1 MSTRPDHL
9 TTASALEAWA
19 LGRTGS
25 PALARAIGLTA
36 AAEADGHACV
46 DLSAIDLDL
55 DVLRAHPW
63 VGDGSPLTPLVVDD
77 EGRCFFW
84 RNVEHEARIAAG
96 IRTRISPSPAE
107 DDPRI
112 AADLA
117 LLFPPDRRERA
128 RGQIEAV
135 RASRSQ
141 SFFVLSGGPGTGKTT
156 TVLRMLLLR
165 QRAAQRAGRT
175 LSIALAAPTGKA
187 AQRLS
192 QAMRAEAEGLRR
204 SLGATISDWEPA
216 LRALPESAQ
225 TLHRLLASRP
235 HEDRF
240 GHDERAP
247 LPHDVV
253 LVDEASM
260 VDLGLMR
267 ALFDALR
274 PDAALI
280 LVGDPDQLVSVSAGS
295 VLADLVSAAEADP
308 ACRHHVRLSEV
319 WRAEGRIGEV
329 FEAVRRGD
337 RAGLD
342 RCLADPDGGLTFQ
355 AIEHPA
361 ALTRRLESWLARPH
375 WAALGALCADSASD
389 PGAVFARLRELQL
402 LTALREGPF
411 GAEAVNAWIDARCRG
426 HRGEPWYPGRPVL
439 IRENDHGRR
448 LYNGDVGI
456 TLARSTGLVVAFEST
471 DEAGRLQH
479 RELRPQELP
488 AFEPGYALTIHKSQ
502 GSEYREV
509 ALLLPPV
516 ADSRILSRQLL
527 YTGVS
532 RARSGIAIWGHA
544 HAFDT
549 ALARVIVRAGG
560 LRQRLRAEQVD
571 QGRV

>member
-1 MSTRPDHL
+1 MSASLDRHS
-9 TTASALEAWA
+9 TAAALEAWA

-25 PALARAIGLTA
+25 PALAHAIGLTA
-36 AAEADGHACV
+36 SAEAEGHACV
-46 DLSAIDLDL
+46 DLLAAGLDP
-55 DVLRAHPW
+55 DALRAHPW
-63 VGDGSPLTPLVVDD
+63 VGDGSRYAPLVLDAD
-77 EGRCFFW
+77 GRCFFW
-84 RNVEHEARIAAG
+84 RNAEHEARIAAG
-96 IRTRISPSPAE
+96 IRARMAMPREP
-107 DDPRI
+107 DDPQVE
-112 AADLA
+112 ADLA
-117 LLFPPDRRERA
+117 LLFPADRRDRA
-128 RGQIEAV
+128 RGQVDAV

-165 QRAAQRAGRT
+165 QRAALRAGRR
-175 LSIALAAPTGKA
+175 LAIALAAPTGKA
-187 AQRLS
+187 AQRLGQS
-192 QAMRAEAEGLRR
+192 LRAEAEGLRLT
-204 SLGATISDWEPA
+204 LGEAAAGWDAA
-216 LRALPESAQ
+216 LRAVPESAQ

-274 PDAALI
+274 PEAALI

-295 VLADLVSAAEADP
+295 VLADIVAAAEADP
-308 ACRHHVRLSEV
+308 ACRHHVRLTEV

-456 TLARSTGLVVAFEST
+456 TVARSTGLVVAFEST

>member
-1 MSTRPDHL
+1 MITPAERHST
-9 TTASALEAWA
+9 AAALEAWA
-19 LGRTGS
+19 LERTGS
-25 PALARAIGLTA
+25 PELARAIGLTA
-36 AAEADGHACV
+36 AAETEGHACAN
-46 DLSAIDLDL
+46 LTIAGLDL
-55 DVLRAHPW
+55 RPLRAHAW
-63 VGDGSPLTPLVVDD
+63 IGDGTRFTPLVLDA

-96 IRTRISPSPAE
+96 IRARVGRQAE
-107 DDPRI
+107 QDDPRVD
-112 AADLA
+112 ADLA
-117 LLFPPDRRERA
+117 QLFPPASRERA

-165 QRAAQRAGRT
+165 QRAAQRNGHT

-192 QAMRAEAEGLRR
+192 QAMRGEAERLRE
-204 SLGATISDWEPA
+204 SLGAATVDWDAA
-216 LRALPESAQ
+216 LCALPDSAH

-235 HEDRF
+235 REDRF
-240 GHDERAP
+240 GHDEQTP

-253 LVDEASM
+253 LVDESSM

-274 PDAALI
+274 PGAALI

-295 VLADLVSAAEADP
+295 VLADIVAAAEADP
-308 ACRHHVRLSEV
+308 ASQHHVRLSEV

-337 RAGLD
+337 ADGLA
-342 RCLADPDGGLTFQ
+342 RCISDADCDVQ
-355 AIEHPA
+355 IE
-361 ALTRRLESWLARPH
+361 ALDDTTALLRRLEAWVARPH
-375 WAALGALCADSASD
+375 WTVLTALCGDAQSD
-389 PGAVFARLRELQL
+389 PAAVFAHLRQLQL
-402 LTALREGPF
+402 LTALRAGPF
-411 GAEAVNAWIDARCRG
+411 GAEAINTWIDTRRRG

-439 IRENDHGRR
+439 IRQNDHGRR

-456 TLARSTGLVVAFEST
+456 TLARNSGPVVAFEST
-471 DEAGRLQH
+471 DEQGRTQH

-502 GSEYREV
+502 GSEYSEV
-509 ALLLPPV
+509 ALVLPPA

-532 RARSGIAIWGHA
+532 RARSGIGIWGNPQA
-544 HAFDT
+544 VET
-549 ALARVIVRAGG
+549 ALGRVIARDGG
-560 LRQRLRAEQVD
+560 LQERLLAP
-571 QGRV
+571 